1 VLSVVCLCSYSP
13 SLVFLLQGRA
23 GDETR
28 TINGEERQQDDL
40 NDDEV
45 DDDNNIFVDDYRRR
59 RRFLFLLQRVKL
71 AKLISKRSFCR

>member
-1 VLSVVCLCSYSP
+1 MLSVVFLCSYSP

-45 DDDNNIFVDDYRRR
+45 DDDNNILLTTTDDEDD
-59 RRFLFLLQRVKL
+59 
-71 AKLISKRSFCR
+71 FCFCFKE